1 MKLRGIWLRFSSR
14 APFDVRHDSIAV
26 DVALYCSK
34 LKVIIRHPAQ
44 HRSQLINLRVFS
56 PAKRLSAHVS
66 SGETGLRAA

>member
-26 DVALYCSK
+26 DVALFCSK

-44 HRSQLINLRVFS
+44 HRSLHINLRVFL
-56 PAKRLSAHVS
+56 PDKRLECTC
-66 SGETGLRAA
+66 SGETGLQAA